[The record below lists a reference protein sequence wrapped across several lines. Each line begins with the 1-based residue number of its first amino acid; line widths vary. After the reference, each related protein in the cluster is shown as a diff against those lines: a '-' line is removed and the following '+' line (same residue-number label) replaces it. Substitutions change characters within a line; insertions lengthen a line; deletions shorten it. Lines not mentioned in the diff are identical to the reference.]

1 MILHD
6 ITPRQTMQVLN
17 NHGGL
22 TTQNLTSQDGATRIG
37 DLNELFF
44 MRAEW
49 MSKNQGMLLT
59 A

>member
-1 MILHD
+1 
-6 ITPRQTMQVLN
+6 MQVLN